1 MLGSGVLHLVMPK
14 PYESIVPK
22 MFGNPKPLVFWSGVA
37 EIACGAGL
45 AIPRT
50 RRLAGL
56 ATAGLLLAVYPANID
71 MARKALASPKATVY
85 WKLGLIGRLPLQAP
99 PILNALRIAR
109 TPRAGAA
116 G

>member
-1 MLGSGVLHLVMPK
+1 MLGSGVLHLVKPK
-14 PYESIVPK
+14 PYESIVPA
-22 MFGNPKPLVFWSGVA
+22 MFGDPKPLVFWSGVA

-56 ATAGLLLAVYPANID
+56 ATAALLVAVYPANLD
-71 MARKALASPKATVY
+71 MTRKALTSPTAPAS
-85 WKLGLIGRLPLQAP
+85 WKLGLIARLPMQVP
-99 PILNALRIAR
+99 PIVTALRLAR
-109 TPRAGAA
+109 TPRRGAA